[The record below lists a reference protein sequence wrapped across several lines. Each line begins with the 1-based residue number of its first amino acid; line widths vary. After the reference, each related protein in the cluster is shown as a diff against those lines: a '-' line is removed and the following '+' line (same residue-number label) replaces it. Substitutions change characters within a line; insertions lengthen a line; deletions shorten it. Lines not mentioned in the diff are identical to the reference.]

1 MRFTTKARAMVIT
14 AIRTIGRETDFPFDS
29 FFNNLRAMKY
39 GAFTNVQNS
48 LQNYTK
54 LSVYSIFLS
63 IMFVSCVSAT
73 SSLDK
78 KHPHKTVTSSNAT
91 PLILGNERL
100 SEYFPLIEGKR
111 VGIVGNQ
118 TSIIGKTNL
127 VDSLL
132 SRKINV
138 VAVYSPEHGF
148 RGDADAG
155 ETIKSGKD
163 AKTGLP
169 IYSLYGNN
177 KKPTKEQLAGIDV
190 MLFDLQDVGVRF
202 YTYISTLHYVMEA
215 CAEDG
220 ISVIVLDKP
229 NPNAHYID
237 GPILE
242 EKWQSFVGM
251 HPVPTVYGMTIG
263 EYARMINGEKWLK
276 DGIQCDLTVIVCENY
291 THQTPYELP
300 IAPSP
305 NLRTVA
311 AIYLY
316 PSLCLFEGTSVSV
329 GRGTKTPFE
338 LYGHPNFPKTAFS
351 FTPVSS
357 YGAKDPLWK
366 DKLCNGY
373 LLSND
378 SSGLF
383 EHHFQLKYLLQAQQ
397 LLAKANVP
405 FITSANFFD
414 KLAGTSNL
422 REQILAGKSE
432 AEIRSTWEKGLED
445 FKVKRSQ
452 YLLYK

>member
-1 MRFTTKARAMVIT
+1 MMEFSPSFVMTACAPNPTTLSRTSCWKPITTLIVMRFTTKARAMVIT

-316 PSLCLFEGTSVSV
+316 PSLCLFE
-329 GRGTKTPFE
+329 
-338 LYGHPNFPKTAFS
+338 
-351 FTPVSS
+351 
-357 YGAKDPLWK
+357 
-366 DKLCNGY
+366 
-373 LLSND
+373 
-378 SSGLF
+378 
-383 EHHFQLKYLLQAQQ
+383 
-397 LLAKANVP
+397 
-405 FITSANFFD
+405 
-414 KLAGTSNL
+414 
-422 REQILAGKSE
+422 
-432 AEIRSTWEKGLED
+432 
-445 FKVKRSQ
+445 
-452 YLLYK
+452 